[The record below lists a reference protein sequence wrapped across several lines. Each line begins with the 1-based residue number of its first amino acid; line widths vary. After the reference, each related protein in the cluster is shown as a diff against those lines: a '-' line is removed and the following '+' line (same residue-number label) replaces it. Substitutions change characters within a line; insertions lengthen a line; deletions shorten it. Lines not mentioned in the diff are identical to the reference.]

1 MRHAGQADRNL
12 DSLIEEITID
22 CYGDDEAL
30 SAFEVA
36 FDAAAEFPRSGVV
49 VGEQVQVIS
58 IGLRDGRRELIAVC
72 QRAERR
78 YDIALLD
85 VTIDA
90 HPALSRLLAAYRL
103 WLT

>member
-1 MRHAGQADRNL
+1 MRHTDHADRDL
-12 DSLIEEITID
+12 DSLIEEITVD

-36 FDAAAEFPRSGVV
+36 FDDEAGLPCPATV

-78 YDIALLD
+78 YDLALLD

-90 HPALSRLLAAYRL
+90 DPALSRLLAAHRR
-103 WLT
+103 WLS

>member
-58 IGLRDGRRELIAVC
+58 IGHRVGRR
-72 QRAERR
+72 
-78 YDIALLD
+78 D
-85 VTIDA
+85 
-90 HPALSRLLAAYRL
+90 
-103 WLT
+103 